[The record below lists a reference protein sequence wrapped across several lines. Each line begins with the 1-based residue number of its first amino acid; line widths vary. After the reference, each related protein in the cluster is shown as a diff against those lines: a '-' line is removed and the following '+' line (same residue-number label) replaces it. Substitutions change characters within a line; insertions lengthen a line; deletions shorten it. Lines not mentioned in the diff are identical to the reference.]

1 MKRSFWIVLFV
12 FFVGIFMVGCSCLP
26 SWLQCGQVAQETPPP
41 QAAVVTPAPAPPPA
55 VVQPA
60 PPLKQD
66 RN

>member
-1 MKRSFWIVLFV
+1 MKRSFWFVLFIFCVSV
-12 FFVGIFMVGCSCLP
+12 FMAGCSCLP
-26 SWLQCGQVAQETPPP
+26 WFQCGQVAQETPPP
-41 QAAVVTPAPAPPPA
+41 QAVVTPAPPPPPA